1 MDTTDNN
8 MVVVALSLLSVVLDA
23 AVGRQREEGSAH
35 APPQGQGGRG
45 LGRPGIMGR
54 VNVGRVK
61 SVLFYLKW
69 IVLPGVNVGRVKHVL
84 SCTERTR
91 LPSAAYYACTTF
103 VGSCDLYHFCCAHI
117 IKSPQYVADL
127 YVLYACIS
135 IYIYIYT
142 HTCIIY
148 IYIYTHTICIIYRKR
163 EKHTCIYIY
172 ICIERE
178 RGVGAACRAPPAAAP
193 LRTYVA

>member
-135 IYIYIYT
+135 IYIYIYI
-142 HTCIIY
+142 HIPVSYIY
-148 IYIYTHTICIIYRKR
+148 IYIHILYVLYI
-163 EKHTCIYIY
+163 EKEKNIHVYIYIY
-172 ICIERE
+172 
-178 RGVGAACRAPPAAAP
+178 V
-193 LRTYVA
+193 